1 MYGKQSIKTY
11 CFNKLT
17 NDNYVVKEIDILQDT
32 CGSKCTRR
40 NVKISKF
47 ATTDKQ

>member
-32 CGSKCTRR
+32 CGKRTRR
-40 NVKISKF
+40 NVNISKF